1 MKKTLS
7 LTLIILGFLLGAS
20 ALSAVAAWTAPGCA
34 PTGCNTDAPINAS
47 SSPQTKYGPLTLNFS
62 NIYAIG
68 LKVLGSV
75 QIVDGTQG
83 AGKVLT
89 SDASGIASWEYVS
102 SASSAAASAVSFSA
116 SGSGTVPANA
126 RFARIT
132 VVGGGGGGYSSCN
145 TGNGCVPTI
154 YTGGDG
160 GLAIKTIPVTP
171 GAAVTVTVG
180 AGGATGG
187 GSLPPGYM
195 TPGGTTSVAI
205 TGQATVSASGGQG
218 GSGATPGPN
227 GADGSSTTGDFN
239 AAGPHYGYGT
249 GGVGSGSPGRPGVA
263 FIEYF

>member
-89 SDASGIASWEYVS
+89 SDASGIASWVLP
-102 SASSAAASAVSFSA
+102 AAAGGGTSVNGIAA
-116 SGSGTVPANA
+116 YTTPGSHTWTVPANA
-126 RFARIT
+126 KFAEVT
-132 VVGGGGGGYSSCN
+132 VVGGGGSGYVIV
-145 TGNGCVPTI
+145 TRGNVLRYGL
-154 YTGGDG
+154 G
-160 GLAIKTIPVTP
+160 GLATKTIPLTGVTS
-171 GAAVTVTVG
+171 ASVTVG
-180 AGGATGG
+180 AAGDRTGVYPGGASSVVIGG
-187 GSLPPGYM
+187 N
-195 TPGGTTSVAI
+195 TI
-205 TGQATVSASGGQG
+205 SASGGSG
-218 GSGATPGPN
+218 FDGAGSGGDVNGSGPYFGFGYIDQDVVRN
-227 GADGSSTTGDFN
+227 GAVVIR
-239 AAGPHYGYGT
+239 YY
-249 GGVGSGSPGRPGVA
+249 
-263 FIEYF
+263 